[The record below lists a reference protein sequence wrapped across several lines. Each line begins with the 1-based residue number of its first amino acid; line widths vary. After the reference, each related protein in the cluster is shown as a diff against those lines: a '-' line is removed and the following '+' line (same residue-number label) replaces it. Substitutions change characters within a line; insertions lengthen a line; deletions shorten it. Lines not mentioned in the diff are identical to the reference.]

1 MNIMPVIPTVN
12 NNKSNRAQHKQAFG
26 ILVLP
31 ETQFFLKDLAKQNQ
45 VLLKNMEE
53 NFDSWQS
60 ITSPQGRN
68 PMATIIKKDNSLLVK
83 VYHDA
88 TKKNMEARVDLGE
101 AGRPVPR
108 LLKTIKELSDK
119 LIPTLDN

>member
-1 MNIMPVIPTVN
+1 MSSKYSTVSTN
-12 NNKSNRAQHKQAFG
+12 
-26 ILVLP
+26 
-31 ETQFFLKDLAKQNQ
+31 
-45 VLLKNMEE
+45 
-53 NFDSWQS
+53 
-60 ITSPQGRN
+60 SPS
-68 PMATIIKKDNSLLVK
+68 AVSLIIKKDKVYLVK

-88 TKKNMEARVDLGE
+88 TKKNMEAQVDLGE